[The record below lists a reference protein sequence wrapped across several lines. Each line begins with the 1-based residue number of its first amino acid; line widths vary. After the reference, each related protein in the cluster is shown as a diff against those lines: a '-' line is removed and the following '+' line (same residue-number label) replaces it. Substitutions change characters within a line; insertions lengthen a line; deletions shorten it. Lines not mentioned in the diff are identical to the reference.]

1 MAVSSRHEILPAVT
15 RALLIGFLGAS
26 VLLAETPPILEAGV
40 RVERVLSPG
49 DTHVFSMPLVSGQ
62 FYRVTVIQNHLDA
75 VVRILSADGV
85 VMGEADNSADV
96 SDPISL
102 YFAASRE
109 ETCRVEIRLRKESS
123 APGPY
128 ALMAESRAASPDDN
142 KRVDAERVRAEA
154 DHILLR
160 ASAAA
165 SKEAAELYAKSIA
178 GWHELG
184 DPREEAATLSR
195 LTHVLFIQGE
205 SRGALA
211 RAEESLSLWRL
222 VGDERG
228 AAVALDQGGL
238 ALTKLGDP
246 RRALESL
253 EQALELRR
261 TSSDLR
267 GQAETLNNMAVAFG
281 NLGDLPKAIEK
292 FTDALRLMV
301 AFGDRLGEALI
312 LKNRASARVALG
324 EAERGRADLDDALNR
339 FRAMGNRREE
349 GVTLL
354 SIGNIDL
361 DRNDARAAL
370 RHFGLALVLLREAGD
385 KHFEGF
391 TRNHMGLAELA
402 SRRPDLALK
411 EFDLAQELFHACD
424 DRRGEAMATANMGR
438 ALLVK
443 GDVAEARDRLGR
455 AVPQLHALGDRAHE
469 AAALV
474 DLARAGRALGDLAV
488 SRKLLEEA
496 LHLTES
502 LRELIPGSGE
512 RASFMARTRD
522 RYDLLIGVLMD
533 LHAKDPGRGWD
544 AEALSASERAKA
556 RSLLELLAEAR
567 IDLRA
572 GVDERLLEEERSL
585 ETRIEARR
593 RQDERRLL
601 GTPEA
606 KSSDPGERSL
616 DALLADY
623 QDLEGRLREAS
634 PRYSA
639 LARPHPL
646 SVHEIREQVLDGDT
660 LLLEYALGEERSFV
674 WAVTK
679 GTLTSHAL
687 PGRSVVE
694 AAARR
699 LYQAWS
705 ANDPA
710 GEREA
715 DRRAR
720 ALSRMVL
727 GPVADQLGARRLAIV
742 AEGMLQ
748 YLPFG
753 ALPAP
758 NSVGASVPLVATQ
771 EVITLPSATTLAVLR
786 REVSGRSAPGE
797 RVAVLADPVFD
808 RRDPRV
814 LTGSRSGGSA
824 RNDVVDDA
832 LTRSMKETGAL
843 KLERLPA
850 SRREARAIA
859 GLAGARKSFVAL
871 DFEASR
877 ANALGAEVSNA
888 RIVHFASH
896 GLLNSRHPELS
907 GIVLSLVDEHGDPT
921 DGFLQTRDI
930 YKLKLS
936 ADLVVLSACQ
946 TALGKDVRGEGL
958 IGLSRGFMYAGAPR
972 IVVSLWPVP
981 DRASFELMRHFYEG
995 VLKKGLRPAAA
1006 LRAATIFGR

>member
-1 MAVSSRHEILPAVT
+1 M
-15 RALLIGFLGAS
+15 
-26 VLLAETPPILEAGV
+26 
-40 RVERVLSPG
+40 
-49 DTHVFSMPLVSGQ
+49 
-62 FYRVTVIQNHLDA
+62 
-75 VVRILSADGV
+75 
-85 VMGEADNSADV
+85 
-96 SDPISL
+96 
-102 YFAASRE
+102 
-109 ETCRVEIRLRKESS
+109 
-123 APGPY
+123 
-128 ALMAESRAASPDDN
+128 
-142 KRVDAERVRAEA
+142 
-154 DHILLR
+154 
-160 ASAAA
+160 
-165 SKEAAELYAKSIA
+165 
-178 GWHELG
+178 
-184 DPREEAATLSR
+184 
-195 LTHVLFIQGE
+195 
-205 SRGALA
+205 
-211 RAEESLSLWRL
+211 
-222 VGDERG
+222 
-228 AAVALDQGGL
+228 
-238 ALTKLGDP
+238 
-246 RRALESL
+246 
-253 EQALELRR
+253 
-261 TSSDLR
+261 
-267 GQAETLNNMAVAFG
+267 
-281 NLGDLPKAIEK
+281 
-292 FTDALRLMV
+292 
-301 AFGDRLGEALI
+301 
-312 LKNRASARVALG
+312 
-324 EAERGRADLDDALNR
+324 
-339 FRAMGNRREE
+339 
-349 GVTLL
+349 
-354 SIGNIDL
+354 
-361 DRNDARAAL
+361 
-370 RHFGLALVLLREAGD
+370 
-385 KHFEGF
+385 
-391 TRNHMGLAELA
+391 
-402 SRRPDLALK
+402 
-411 EFDLAQELFHACD
+411 
-424 DRRGEAMATANMGR
+424 
-438 ALLVK
+438 
-443 GDVAEARDRLGR
+443 
-455 AVPQLHALGDRAHE
+455 
-469 AAALV
+469 
-474 DLARAGRALGDLAV
+474 
-488 SRKLLEEA
+488 
-496 LHLTES
+496 
-502 LRELIPGSGE
+502 
-512 RASFMARTRD
+512 
-522 RYDLLIGVLMD
+522 
-533 LHAKDPGRGWD
+533 
-544 AEALSASERAKA
+544 
-556 RSLLELLAEAR
+556 
-567 IDLRA
+567 
-572 GVDERLLEEERSL
+572 LEEERSL

-710 GEREA
+710 G

-814 LTGSRSGGSA
+814 LAGGRSGGSA

-877 ANALGAEVSNA
+877 ANSIPFVGRHHADEIAPADDLYARDVFDRRFVHLNHPGAVRIGTLTSGTHHAAVKHVGEPYVLHVHVS
-888 RIVHFASH
+888 
-896 GLLNSRHPELS
+896 
-907 GIVLSLVDEHGDPT
+907 
-921 DGFLQTRDI
+921 
-930 YKLKLS
+930 
-936 ADLVVLSACQ
+936 
-946 TALGKDVRGEGL
+946 TAQQ
-958 IGLSRGFMYAGAPR
+958 
-972 IVVSLWPVP
+972 
-981 DRASFELMRHFYEG
+981 H
-995 VLKKGLRPAAA
+995 RPAPPP
-1006 LRAATIFGR
+1006 LRRDSAPGRRPAPAGP